1 MTNEELKRAVIDA
14 RKNSKYS
21 EVLVRAFLYSPMYSI

>member
-14 RKNSKYS
+14 RKNSI
-21 EVLVRAFLYSPMYSI
+21 ELFINNFFPNADCHQ